1 MHVFMMSPGFI
12 SYGTEPMMET
22 TDPTQQTLIA
32 ADTLLWLAQKSI
44 HLLLTFSQMGKVAF
58 SALVHT
64 YYPATRMPITNN
76 LPAES

>member
-1 MHVFMMSPGFI
+1 MMSPGSI
-12 SYGTEPMMET
+12 SYGTEPMMEMMET
-22 TDPTQQTLIA
+22 TDPAHLTLTA

-64 YYPATRMPITNN
+64 CIH
-76 LPAES
+76 

>member
-1 MHVFMMSPGFI
+1 
-12 SYGTEPMMET
+12 MMET
-22 TDPTQQTLIA
+22 TDPAHLTLTA

-64 YYPATRMPITNN
+64 LILSTRMPITNN

>member
-1 MHVFMMSPGFI
+1 MM
-12 SYGTEPMMET
+12 EMMET
-22 TDPTQQTLIA
+22 TDPAHLTLIA

-64 YYPATRMPITNN
+64 YYPLGCP
-76 LPAES
+76 